1 MTENGSKR
9 AASATRTM
17 RAALVT
23 LHNVRNYGSV
33 LQTLATQRLIERAGA
48 QCSVVDFRREGIGDD
63 AASYFAG
70 SRYAR
75 VPLAP
80 QVYSAFRERDARRRS
95 LVFRD
100 FIKRRVRVTSGHY
113 GSFDDLKRFP
123 VDDYDVYCV
132 GSDQVWNIEYNRD
145 NRPFYLSFLPREARR
160 FSFASSIG
168 MNALPEDEERRAR
181 KALSRFSGLSVR
193 EARAH
198 DYLNYQDR
206 KSVV

>member
-1 MTENGSKR
+1 
-9 AASATRTM
+9 M

-113 GSFDDLKRFP
+113 GSFDDLKR
-123 VDDYDVYCV
+123 VHERRT
-132 GSDQVWNIEYNRD
+132 GRRD
-145 NRPFYLSFLPREARR
+145 GECFGILN
-160 FSFASSIG
+160 SIG
-168 MNALPEDEERRAR
+168 VLYDM
-181 KALSRFSGLSVR
+181 SGCADGVVR
-193 EARAH
+193 
-198 DYLNYQDR
+198 
-206 KSVV
+206 